1 MSEYQEIDKD
11 DNDAVAE
18 IELPESGTVEVVG
31 VRFREAG
38 KVYYF
43 KIGEET
49 LKTDDLVIV
58 ETARGIEAGT
68 VVVGPRQIPV
78 EEVVPPLRGLFG
90 RQLLMMC

>member
-43 KIGEET
+43 KTGEEA
-49 LKTDDLVIV
+49 LKPDDLVIV
-58 ETARGIEAGT
+58 ETARGSRR
-68 VVVGPRQIPV
+68 VLLWW
-78 EEVVPPLRGLFG
+78 VPGKYRWK
-90 RQLLMMC
+90 RWSLLCGGYSEGNC

>member
-43 KIGEET
+43 KTGEEA
-49 LKTDDLVIV
+49 LKPDDLVIV
-58 ETARGIEAGT
+58 ETARGDRGGYCCGGSTANTGGRGGPSSAG
-68 VVVGPRQIPV
+68 GYS
-78 EEVVPPLRGLFG
+78 EGN
-90 RQLLMMC
+90 C